1 MHHGKSQHIKTSNA
15 SQSDPLSFVYFYPQ
29 LGRKKTRF
37 LPSCFMGKNY
47 FPGKAGDMPFV
58 RDKAFYEEKPFSANA
73 AFLTSKLNSYLFI
86 TECKPCRKQQS
97 CNYCIYYSLLLRYLL
112 RVIVIVQLYNIND
125 SYQCALSTMSRLF
138 KKLSN
143 LRFFQPRILSQTK
156 CWLPSPL

>member
-1 MHHGKSQHIKTSNA
+1 MHHRKSQHVQTSNA
-15 SQSDPLSFVYFYPQ
+15 SQSEPLSFVYFYPQ
-29 LGRKKTRF
+29 LGLKKKLF

-97 CNYCIYYSLLLRYLL
+97 CNYCIYYSKTK
-112 RVIVIVQLYNIND
+112 INFMLHRM
-125 SYQCALSTMSRLF
+125 SQHVKTSTPATTVVNTSKQILF
-138 KKLSN
+138 
-143 LRFFQPRILSQTK
+143 
-156 CWLPSPL
+156 